1 MQQNNKNPFDNI
13 QVKDA
18 NSLFGRI
25 VTRLR
30 GYTPT
35 HNEMDSFKRA
45 ARTVVYG
52 TVGSV
57 LVGGYAG
64 FRYARFKKWTS
75 FQRFITISAGSTIGL
90 WAGSAVST
98 SMAAK
103 SVLELQ
109 DSHIAKVLREEAL
122 REKGLVVEEVIDP
135 TVKPDEGFH
144 PDVKE
149 NHEDV
154 AGPVA
159 RPGWAKTSAT
169 PREVVSMGDE
179 FEDELWK
186 DLPVPPKPA
195 SASSY
200 QRRYNQFG
208 EVVE

>member
-1 MQQNNKNPFDNI
+1 MEQNPFDSI
-13 QVKDA
+13 PVKDA

-25 VTRLR
+25 VTRLK

-35 HNEMDSFKRA
+35 HNEVESFKRA

-64 FRYARFKKWTS
+64 FKYARFKKWAS
-75 FQRFITISAGSTIGL
+75 FQRFITISAGSSIGL
-90 WAGSAVST
+90 WVGSSIST

-122 REKGLVVEEVIDP
+122 REKGLVVEEVIDL

-144 PDVKE
+144 PDVND
-149 NHEDV
+149 NHNDAIEPV
-154 AGPVA
+154 AG
-159 RPGWAKTSAT
+159 PGWAKASAA
-169 PREVVSMGDE
+169 PRQVVSMGDE

-186 DLPVPPKPA
+186 DLPGSPKPD
-195 SASSY
+195 SASLHR
-200 QRRYNQFG
+200 RRYNQFG

>member
-1 MQQNNKNPFDNI
+1 MEQNPFDNI

-25 VTRLR
+25 VTRLK

-35 HNEMDSFKRA
+35 HNEVDSFKRA

-75 FQRFITISAGSTIGL
+75 FQRFITISAGSSIGL
-90 WAGSAVST
+90 WVGSSIST

-122 REKGLVVEEVIDP
+122 REKGLVVEEVIDL

-144 PDVKE
+144 PDIND
-149 NHEDV
+149 NHKDAIE
-154 AGPVA
+154 PIA
-159 RPGWAKTSAT
+159 RPGWAKASAA
-169 PREVVSMGDE
+169 PRQVISMGDE

-186 DLPVPPKPA
+186 DLPGSPKTD
-195 SASSY
+195 SASLH